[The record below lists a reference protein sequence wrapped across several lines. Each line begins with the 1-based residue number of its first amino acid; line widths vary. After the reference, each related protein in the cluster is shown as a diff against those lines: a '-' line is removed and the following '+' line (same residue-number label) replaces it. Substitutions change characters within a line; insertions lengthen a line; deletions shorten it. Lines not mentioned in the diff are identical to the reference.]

1 MSIPALHKVRGAKT
15 HKYKHALS
23 TPVSTP
29 RQSALRKSSF
39 RSSSSERSVTRTVT
53 FAEPIS
59 DVDVNTLPPSVSSD
73 SSESG
78 DSPIPFQS
86 RFRETLMEYYAVRES
101 HTPVDSQ
108 RCACGTLSYIL
119 TLTRQ

>member
-1 MSIPALHKVRGAKT
+1 MTIPALHKVRGVKKT
-15 HKYKHALS
+15 QKPALS

-39 RSSSSERSVTRTVT
+39 RSSSSDRSVTRTVT

-86 RFRETLMEYYAVRES
+86 RFRETLMEYYAVRDS

-108 RCACGTLSYIL
+108 RCACGTLSYIR